1 MSESK
6 ININELMKHVKKEAE
21 EAVDAAEKSLN
32 AASYFE
38 GALLELGKTAKKA
51 QDAAYYA
58 DYLARGVQEVVEKI
72 ETVLQA
78 TNPNVTTEIPTEIPT
93 KTNGDIAYALLKL
106 SLTHDDDQWSIMA
119 YRKAA
124 EAISNLDFQVTDGS
138 ELAKGPKKVVGI
150 GKGIARL
157 IDEFLNTGNMTKSKE
172 LRAALNKKT

>member
-1 MSESK
+1 M
-6 ININELMKHVKKEAE
+6 NIDELVKRAKKEAE
-21 EAVDAAEKSLN
+21 EAAEAAENSLN

-38 GALLELGKTAKKA
+38 DALLELGKTAKKA
-51 QDAAYYA
+51 QDEAHYA
-58 DYLARGVQEVVEKI
+58 DYLARGLQKAVEKI

-78 TNPNVTTEIPTEIPT
+78 TKPNVTTEIPTEIPT

-106 SLTHDDDQWSIMA
+106 SLTHDDDHWSIMA

-124 EAISNLDFQVTDGS
+124 ESISKLDFQVTQGS

-157 IDEFLNTGNMTKSKE
+157 IDEFLNTGTMTKSKE
-172 LRAALNKKT
+172 LRAALSNSEPRNE